1 MSKILKMSTSCV
13 MVVTALSPLLAQS
26 AKQWVAAPVP
36 VRILSSKQIFISNAG
51 DECNPFGR
59 DPFTGGPDR
68 AYEQFYRA
76 MKSWGHFGLASSPV
90 DADLAFEIYFSC
102 PIFYQEKLAVA
113 DPQLRLRIID
123 PKTDVVLWTVGAHAE
138 RGSSSGKPRTET
150 STQGAAVAN
159 RDLTFLGKVR
169 SPQHKTV
176 YGKPGITSHCLN
188 VSTPRIACC
197 FAISC
202 CTPARARAIIL
213 PSCCS
218 SNT

>member
-68 AYEQFYRA
+68 AYEQFYGA

-123 PKTDVVLWTVGAHAE
+123 PKTHVVLWTVGAHAE
-138 RGSSSGKPRTET
+138 R
-150 STQGAAVAN
+150 AARQAN
-159 RDLTFLGKVR
+159 RDRNFDKAMDELVDDVKSLAGQRPTTG
-169 SPQHKTV
+169 
-176 YGKPGITSHCLN
+176 
-188 VSTPRIACC
+188 
-197 FAISC
+197 
-202 CTPARARAIIL
+202 
-213 PSCCS
+213 S
-218 SNT
+218 SGSK